1 MRKRQ
6 QPIQQGRLRGKV
18 AVVTGGSRG
27 IGLAIAE
34 ALAAEGCAVVL
45 AGRDAR
51 ALRAAARKVE
61 RHGAGALA
69 LLCDVCDSR
78 SVAALFGETKR
89 RFRHLDVLINNAGI
103 AHPLRPVE
111 KLPLKAWREVLD
123 TNLTGMF
130 LCAKAAIPLMRRG
143 GVIVNN
149 LSISAK
155 QVFPG
160 NAAYDASKHGALGL
174 TRTLREE
181 LRKRGIRVVGL
192 LPGATATDIWEQFWP
207 NAPRS
212 RMIAPADVAAMVVEA
227 VALPE
232 RAAVEELVIA
242 PTRGAL

>member
-6 QPIQQGRLRGKV
+6 PAARQGRLRGKV

-27 IGLAIAE
+27 IGLAVAE
-34 ALAAEGCAVVL
+34 ALAAEGCAVAL

-51 ALRAAARKVE
+51 TLQAASRQVE
-61 RHGAGALA
+61 RHGVAVLA
-69 LLCDVCDSR
+69 RRCDVRDPK
-78 SVAALFGETKR
+78 SVAALFAAVRR
-89 RFRHLDVLINNAGI
+89 RFRRLDVLFNNAGI

-111 KLPLKAWREVLD
+111 KLPITKWREVLD

-130 LCAKAAIPLMRRG
+130 LCAQAAIPLMRRG
-143 GVIVNN
+143 GAIVNN
-149 LSISAK
+149 LSVSAK

-181 LRKRGIRVVGL
+181 LRGRGIRVIAL

-207 NAPRS
+207 AAPRG
-212 RMIAPADVAAMVVEA
+212 RMISPGNVAAMVVEA
-227 VALPE
+227 VALPPG
-232 RAAVEELVIA
+232 ATVEELVIG

>member
-1 MRKRQ
+1 MTKRQ
-6 QPIQQGRLRGKV
+6 QAARQGRLRRKV

-27 IGLAIAE
+27 IGLAVAE

-51 ALRAAARKVE
+51 ALRAAARKVA
-61 RHGAGALA
+61 RHGVEALA
-69 LLCDVCDSR
+69 QLCDVCDPR
-78 SVAALFGETKR
+78 SVAGLFAETKR
-89 RFRHLDVLINNAGI
+89 RFRRLDILINNAGI
-103 AHPLRPVE
+103 AHPLCTVE
-111 KLPLKAWREVLD
+111 KLPFRAWRTVLD

-155 QVFPG
+155 QVFAG
-160 NAAYDASKHGALGL
+160 SAAYSASKHGALGL

-207 NAPRS
+207 QAPRS
-212 RMIAPADVAAMVVEA
+212 RMISPADVAAVVVEA
-227 VALPE
+227 IALPE
-232 RAAVEELVIA
+232 GATVEELVIT